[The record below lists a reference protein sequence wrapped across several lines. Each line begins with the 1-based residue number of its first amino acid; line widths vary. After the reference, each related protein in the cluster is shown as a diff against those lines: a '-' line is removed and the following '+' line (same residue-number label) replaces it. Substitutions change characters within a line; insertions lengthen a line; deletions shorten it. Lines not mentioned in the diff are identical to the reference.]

1 MEETVR
7 CWLVE
12 REFWDE
18 DVVTLVYATTDGKR
32 HYQRQLSGN
41 LVFRLDVTA
50 AIDVEPAEL
59 EPVSEGDRRER
70 YAAEAERMAREHDPD
85 DVL

>member
-18 DVVTLVYATTDGKR
+18 DVVTLVYATTDGER
-32 HYQRQLSGN
+32 HYQRQLSAN

-50 AIDVEPAEL
+50 AMDVDPAEL
-59 EPVSEGDRRER
+59 EAVPEEDRRER
-70 YAAEAERMAREHDPD
+70 YAAEAERMATEHDPD